1 MPKGRIKPKIV
12 TTAPCKDVILKEA
25 DVDLSR
31 LPLFLHHDRDGHA
44 YTSDN
49 LVVSKDPDTGVT
61 DWGIYR
67 SMFRT
72 INEKNF
78 DMTCTSHRGRLNA
91 LKYQARGQNMPIA
104 IVLGGPTLDKIAAL
118 AGVPPETEDFE
129 VLGSFYGAPA
139 ELVKCE
145 TSDLFVPANAEI
157 VLEGEV
163 MATEGWVYDEGPYGE
178 FTGMYGGGLKHNPR
192 VIIHCMTYRKGG
204 IYQTATIG
212 GAHPG
217 FTDNMLQLPAIESD
231 IYAGAQ
237 HGRHQCAGRAMS
249 RPRPVQHRLRE
260 NQAAG
265 RRRCQAGARIMLTCS
280 KQGLPKIAMVFDD
293 DVDIW
298 NDERIAQSMAFRYMP
313 DRDTIIIP
321 QCNTMSTD
329 PKVGDPDKPFVCS
342 KIGLDCTI
350 PLVGDIDRSAYDW
363 SSACDL
369 GQITKDVVPVDKDAW
384 QKTWR
389 LSFVRRRDRGKKS
402 SSTITVNRIGRST
415 KRSALCDRG
424 SAAAPTRPG
433 TAMLFSTRD
442 LPTRPRQCRNSQ
454 TTIRAT
460 SRHPSRRPRVRQL
473 GHRRNEHSSRQLQ
486 WGVRSWPDAE
496 LVQRLPSVLHRD
508 DPDAGVAG
516 EIHIGVK
523 GLLGALYKDLAQ
535 KTHRGQA
542 GVVRDGRHNGGR
554 SYGYRPVP
562 SKPGLLE
569 IDTIE
574 AEIVGRVFRS
584 YLDGNTPRDIA
595 VALNKDGIAGPR
607 GGHWRTPRQSPGAGH
622 AAIASCKMNSI
633 TVLSSGTDSGSS
645 KTPTRADAS
654 VGQIPAISG

>member
-1 MPKGRIKPKIV
+1 MDATPKSALRRQQSMPEFVAAMEKAGLLVRIPGEKRVDELPTLMEQHYDEAIFVERIQDCEFSFLANAYSNHAQYAWALGCSRSEIGDLTAELAKGRIKPKIV
-12 TTAPCKDVILKEA
+12 ATAPCKEVILKGA

-31 LPLFLHHDRDGHA
+31 LPLFLHHDRDGHS
-44 YTSDN
+44 YTNDN
-49 LVVSKDPDTGVT
+49 LVVSKDPDSGVT

-118 AGVPPETEDFE
+118 AGVPPETEDFD

-163 MATEGWVYDEGPYGE
+163 IATEGWIYDEGPYGE
-178 FTGMYGGGLKHNPR
+178 FTGMYGGGMKHNPR
-192 VIIHCMTYRKGG
+192 VVIHSMTYRKGA

-217 FTDNMLQLPAIESD
+217 FTDNMLQLPAVESD
-231 IYAGAQ
+231 IYGAL
-237 HGRHQCAGRAMS
+237 CAGGIHVLDVRCPAPGLS
-249 RPRPVQHRLRE
+249 NIAYARIKPQGGGDAK
-260 NQAAG
+260 QALG
-265 RRRCQAGARIMLTCS
+265 IMLTCS
-280 KQGLPKIAMVFDD
+280 KQGLPKIAMVFDA

-350 PLVGDIDRSAYDW
+350 PLVGDVDRSAYDW

-369 GQITKDVVPVDKDAW
+369 GPVPKGVVPMDKDA
-384 QKTWR
+384 
-389 LSFVRRRDRGKKS
+389 L
-402 SSTITVNRIGRST
+402 T
-415 KRSALCDRG
+415 KD
-424 SAAAPTRPG
+424 
-433 TAMLFSTRD
+433 MEVF
-442 LPTRPRQCRNSQ
+442 
-454 TTIRAT
+454 IRAT
-460 SRHPSRRPRVRQL
+460 PRSWKEILEHYHGQPYRPIYQAFSTLRPRL
-473 GHRRNEHSSRQLQ
+473 GRRS
-486 WGVRSWPDAE
+486 DA
-496 LVQRLPSVLHRD
+496 PW
-508 DPDAGVAG
+508 
-516 EIHIGVK
+516 
-523 GLLGALYKDLAQ
+523 
-535 KTHRGQA
+535 
-542 GVVRDGRHNGGR
+542 
-554 SYGYRPVP
+554 YRYAF
-562 SKPGLLE
+562 L
-569 IDTIE
+569 
-574 AEIVGRVFRS
+574 
-584 YLDGNTPRDIA
+584 
-595 VALNKDGIAGPR
+595 
-607 GGHWRTPRQSPGAGH
+607 
-622 AAIASCKMNSI
+622 
-633 TVLSSGTDSGSS
+633 DSGL
-645 KTPTRADAS
+645 ADATPS
-654 VGQIPAISG
+654 APKLSNHDPRHQPCFTPPPRATTGA